1 MKLSTRAML
10 SLPIAITA
18 QVAVMTE
25 DQIGDGPLWDA
36 VGKRLL
42 WVDHGRQIVHQAT
55 SDGAGGWHETYRWAP
70 RVPVT
75 SVIPR
80 VRGGLVFAGGN
91 EVSLMN
97 ETAELRQ
104 FVRLDIDPARVRIN
118 DVKCDPRGRLWVGTL
133 ATDFS
138 PSAALF
144 RIDADGFVT
153 RTLEGVRLSNGF
165 DWSPDR
171 ATLYFIDSLECAV
184 DAFDFDEQRGTISN
198 RRRLVEISPADGV
211 PNGMTVDIEGG
222 LWVALTCGSEVRRYA
237 SDGSLLARVRI
248 CVPGVTS
255 CAFGGA
261 DGRDLFITSR
271 SGRVPEIIKSLGV
284 QEDSMTS
291 LGPGAGSLFVCRP
304 GPAGAPATP
313 FVS

>member
-1 MKLSTRAML
+1 MTQD
-10 SLPIAITA
+10 
-18 QVAVMTE
+18 QV
-25 DQIGDGPLWDA
+25 GDGPLWDA
-36 VGKRLL
+36 VGMRLL
-42 WVDHGRQIVHQAT
+42 WVDHGRQIVHVAT
-55 SDGAGGWHETYRWAP
+55 ADGAGGWHEMSHWVP
-70 RVPVT
+70 RVAVT

-80 VRGGLVFAGGN
+80 ARGGLVIAGGN
-91 EVSLMN
+91 ELSMVN
-97 ETAELRQ
+97 ETGELRQ
-104 FVRLDIDPARVRIN
+104 FARLDIDPARVRIN
-118 DVKCDPRGRLWVGTL
+118 DVKCDPRGRLWAGTL

-138 PSAALF
+138 PTATLF
-144 RIDADGFVT
+144 RIDADASVT
-153 RTLEGVRLSNGF
+153 RMLDGVRLSNGF

-171 ATLYFIDSLECAV
+171 TTFYFIDSLECAV

-261 DGRDLFITSR
+261 DGTDLFITSR

-284 QEDSMTS
+284 PEDSMTS
-291 LGPGAGSLFVCRP
+291 LGPEAGSLFVCRP
-304 GPAGAPATP
+304 GTAGMPATP
-313 FVS
+313 FAS